1 MTDTGTAVTV
11 AVYDTGGAFPGRIR
25 WVNTCPPGMEAVQT
39 GGDPDLSWKVVP
51 SGFAQA
57 GMFVADGVLTAR
69 PAMAFGKLAIAAD
82 DADEARLVLDR
93 PFAAEIDG
101 QVFQV
106 SDPDEAGDYVLAL
119 TSPMPAAY
127 RVRVLEW
134 PYQDYETMVVA
145 S

>member
-1 MTDTGTAVTV
+1 MKKICVYELATGKPRWTVDVPEAMAEAQTAGHDDLDQVEVSDTVN
-11 AVYDTGGAFPGRIR
+11 GRTHYIL
-25 WVNTCPPGMEAVQT
+25 NG
-39 GGDPDLSWKVVP
+39 VV
-51 SGFAQA
+51 
-57 GMFVADGVLTAR
+57 TAR

-127 RVRVLEW
+127 RVRVMEW